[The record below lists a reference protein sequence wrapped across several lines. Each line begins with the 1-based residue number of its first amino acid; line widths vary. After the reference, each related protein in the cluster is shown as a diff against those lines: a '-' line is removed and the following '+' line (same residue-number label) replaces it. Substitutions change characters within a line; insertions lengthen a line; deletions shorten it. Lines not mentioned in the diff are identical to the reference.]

1 MSVHKG
7 GRGGARCLASGVFVL
22 LAVFLGGCSKPPG
35 TVSGRVSYKGKDLS
49 YGTIVFVSQD
59 NQVKQGDIDEDGSY
73 KIENVPAGPAKVAVV
88 VERAPELTGGPMMAA
103 GKMGGPP
110 GEVAGEKNYGKK
122 KDSGKKTVKKS
133 SIQVPERYRDP
144 EKSGLTY
151 TVKSGPNQ
159 KDFELGE

>member
-7 GRGGARCLASGVFVL
+7 GRGGSRCLASGVFVL

-59 NQVKQGDIDEDGSY
+59 NQVKQGAIDEDGSY

-88 VERAPELTGGPMMAA
+88 VERAPELTGGPMMQA

-110 GEVAGEKNYGKK
+110 GEVAGDKNYGKNV
-122 KDSGKKTVKKS
+122 GKKTVKKS
-133 SIQVPERYRDP
+133 TIQVPERYRDP

>member
-7 GRGGARCLASGVFVL
+7 GRSGTRSLASGVFVL
-22 LAVFLGGCSKPPG
+22 VAVFLGGCSKPPG

-59 NQVKQGDIDEDGSY
+59 NQVKQGAIDEDGSY
-73 KIENVPAGPAKVAVV
+73 KLENVPAGPAKVAVV
-88 VERAPELTGGPMMAA
+88 VERAPELTGGPMMMA
-103 GKMGGPP
+103 GKMGGPD
-110 GEVAGEKNYGKK
+110 GEVAGEKNYGKR
-122 KDSGKKTVKKS
+122 KDSEKKAVKKS
-133 SIQVPERYRDP
+133 SMQVPERYRDP

-151 TVKSGPNQ
+151 TVKSGKNQ